1 MASRERLR
9 SQGDDV
15 DHLDTEL
22 HALEVQVLA
31 REVVLL
37 GPRVAVALS
46 AEAAAETAR
55 RLAEAADLAGRAE
68 VQSQASQTLSRD
80 E

>member
-1 MASRERLR
+1 MHSAR
-9 SQGDDV
+9 SEPV
-15 DHLDTEL
+15 SSLDTQHE
-22 HALEVQVLA
+22 ALKVQVL
-31 REVVLL
+31 EHDVVLL

-55 RLAEAADLAGRAE
+55 RLADAAARAAE
-68 VQSQASQTLSRD
+68 SESDPQASQTFSPD

>member
-1 MASRERLR
+1 M
-9 SQGDDV
+9 DN
-15 DHLDTEL
+15 LDTEQQ
-22 HALEVQVLA
+22 ALDVKVLE

-46 AEAAAETAR
+46 AAAAAETAR
-55 RLAEAADLAGRAE
+55 RLAAAADMASRAE
-68 VQSQASQTLSRD
+68 AGNHASQTLSRD

>member
-1 MASRERLR
+1 VN
-9 SQGDDV
+9 Q
-15 DHLDTEL
+15 LDTERE
-22 HALEVQVLA
+22 ALNVQVME

-55 RLAEAADLAGRAE
+55 RLADAAAVAASAEAE
-68 VQSQASQTLSRD
+68 VDARVIQASQTFSRD